1 MLLQT
6 SYVKNLVE
14 RFGMQDSK
22 PASVPM
28 QPNLDL
34 LQNTETDNQA
44 EKLRELLFF
53 ESAEKKK
60 TRKSKR

>member
-1 MLLQT
+1 M
-6 SYVKNLVE
+6 KHE
-14 RFGMQDSK
+14 DAKGMTDYC
-22 PASVPM
+22 PF
-28 QPNLDL
+28 
-34 LQNTETDNQA
+34 QNNQA

>member
-1 MLLQT
+1 MLST
-6 SYVKNLVE
+6 VYIIYSFFMVINDKGLV
-14 RFGMQDSK
+14 MVQ
-22 PASVPM
+22 A
-28 QPNLDL
+28 
-34 LQNTETDNQA
+34 ETRIYYLDNQA